1 MIEQACVY
9 ILRYI
14 PRSFVTRQSLYWKT
28 SDVYINKIRTSCLSN
43 YYIYIII
50 VKLVIF
56 NII

>member
-50 VKLVIF
+50 VK
-56 NII
+56 